1 MIDIVYEN
9 CGNHSLD
16 LKHLYLDYT
25 LSPPPPPPGF
35 IKFSAL

>member
-16 LKHLYLDYT
+16 SKHLYLDYT
-25 LSPPPPPPGF
+25 LNPPPGF
-35 IKFSAL
+35 IKFSALWE